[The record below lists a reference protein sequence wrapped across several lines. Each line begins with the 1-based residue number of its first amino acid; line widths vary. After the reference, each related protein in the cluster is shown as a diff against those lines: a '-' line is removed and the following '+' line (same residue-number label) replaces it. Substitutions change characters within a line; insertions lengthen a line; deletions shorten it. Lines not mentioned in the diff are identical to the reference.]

1 VAFQDRTLAV
11 HRGGDF
17 YDINFGTFHRRYRF
31 LFINCHADYI
41 GLKAMSVAK
50 WYVVHT
56 QTGAEAKAKANLE
69 SRAESAGL
77 RHLIH
82 QVLIPTEKVSEVREG
97 KKRITERKFFPGYI
111 LVQME
116 LTEDTWYLVKNTPG
130 ISGFVG
136 SGKTPIPLSEE
147 DVNQILQQQEEKTSK
162 PKPKV
167 EFIQGESVRVKEGAF
182 ANFNGVIEEI
192 NPNRGKLKVMVTIFG
207 RSTPVELE
215 YWQVEKI

>member
-1 VAFQDRTLAV
+1 
-11 HRGGDF
+11 
-17 YDINFGTFHRRYRF
+17 
-31 LFINCHADYI
+31 
-41 GLKAMSVAK
+41 MSTAK

-56 QTGAEAKAKANLE
+56 QTGVEAKAKVNLE
-69 SRAESAGL
+69 SRAETGGL

-82 QVLIPTEKVSEVREG
+82 QILIPTEKVSEVRDG
-97 KKRITERKFFPGYI
+97 KKRITERKFFPGYL

-116 LTEDTWYLVKNTPG
+116 LTEESWYLVKNTPG

-136 SGKTPIPLSEE
+136 SGKTPIPLTEG
-147 DVNQILQQQEEKTSK
+147 DMNQIILQQEEKTSK

-167 EFIQGESVRVKEGAF
+167 EFGSGESVRVKEGAF

-207 RSTPVELE
+207 RQTPVELE
-215 YWQVEKI
+215 YWQVERI